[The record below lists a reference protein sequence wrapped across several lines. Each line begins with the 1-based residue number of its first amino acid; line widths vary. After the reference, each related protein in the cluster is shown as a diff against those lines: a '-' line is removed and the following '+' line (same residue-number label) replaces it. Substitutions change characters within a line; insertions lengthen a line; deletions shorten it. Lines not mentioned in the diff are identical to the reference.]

1 MRETKHRSKSEVQP
15 LNEELAGFDL
25 DAATVEELE
34 RRFEMALALPADPAN
49 ECLCPN
55 LKSCGTYCS
64 TPPPTQ

>member
-1 MRETKHRSKSEVQP
+1 MKDAKHRGKAEVQP
-15 LNEELAGFDL
+15 LNDDLAGFDL

-34 RRFEMALALPADPAN
+34 RRFEMALVLPADPAN

-64 TPPPTQ
+64 PPPPAE